1 MAGAWTPNGPVS
13 LPPRILAYG
22 AGLTILLLA
31 AAGAGLGLRAASRE
45 SGAPDLGAL
54 MQDEAG
60 QASLA
65 ARPIVQAPPPEATA
79 AEPTSDNATKTPDA
93 GKSDDIAQKSAAAQE
108 VQAKP
113 AKNSGNIDEIL
124 ASPSEKPPAPVKPSS
139 DEAPPPSAPVNT
151 DVPF

>member
-22 AGLTILLLA
+22 AGLLILAVA
-31 AAGAGLGLRAASRE
+31 AAGIGLGFKAAQRE
-45 SGAPDLGAL
+45 SGPPDLGTVAGE
-54 MQDEAG
+54 DAG
-60 QASLA
+60 QATLA
-65 ARPIVQAPPPEATA
+65 ARPIVQAPPPEAA
-79 AEPTSDNATKTPDA
+79 ADSAPDA
-93 GKSDDIAQKSAAAQE
+93 ESADAAKSDDIAAKTAAAQE

-113 AKNSGNIDEIL
+113 AKASGDIDAIL
-124 ASPSEKPPAPVKPSS
+124 ASPTEKPPAPIKPTT